1 MRETNTQVWAGM
13 GAAFL
18 GIGGAVLAATSS
30 ASHVRGYHWYED
42 ALVWVGFVA
51 VGVGAYVFL
60 KLFALPSLWLPSVK
74 SQDALAVTFRAPRPS
89 GTPDDIVIVRIDL
102 SNDVRETFHDLMV
115 NVLVTPPVLEMAL
128 ADLSGSQQSGGQIL
142 DKPEGKVW
150 SRAGMSLPGHRALA
164 ELWFRLRLPE
174 GGPHSFGA
182 AITIAGPEFA
192 RPVVRRA
199 RYVHD
204 PKTGTQVD
212 AV

>member
-30 ASHVRGYHWYED
+30 ASHARGYHWYGD
-42 ALVWVGFVA
+42 ALVWVGLIA
-51 VGVGAYVFL
+51 VGLGGYVFL
-60 KLFALPSLWLPSVK
+60 KLFALPRLWLPPVK

-102 SNDVRETFHDLMV
+102 SNDVRETFHDVIV
-115 NVLVTPPVLEMAL
+115 NVLATPPVLELAL
-128 ADLSGSQQSGGQIL
+128 ADMSGSEKSNGQIL

-150 SRAGMSLPGHRALA
+150 SRAGMALPGHRALA
-164 ELWFRLRLPE
+164 ELWFRLRLPT
-174 GGPHSFGA
+174 GGPHNFGVE
-182 AITIAGPEFA
+182 ITLAGPGFA

-199 RYVHD
+199 QYIHD